1 MDGADQRLDGGDAVA
16 DGDAAPDK
24 HSAFMQQRMAVWQPL
39 MRPKFVIPWFILTGA
54 GLLAAGLAILAAQ
67 SGLKSHGPIVYS
79 SIANCSA
86 ALRNSPCSNQLDT
99 SYGPNVGPD
108 ALKPLNPLC
117 VPLGFDDDPTPTTG
131 AESNVCRLEITLEGD
146 WEGPVYLYYILT
158 NFYQNHRLYVADRAD
173 NQLTGENSPSSGVM
187 FTDLLSDLP
196 YQGCTADA
204 LPGALFC
211 TGTDDSAWLPV
222 SYANSMGLSKEA
234 CEEGGALPDSPF
246 FLCTALFLIRPRCT
260 AGHIPP
266 VDNLP
271 ASSGVWCA
279 CQDGVWSANATGAP
293 CSGLSAELYNNSK
306 LSPPA
311 PGQNCTQ
318 PEEYGDYGEI
328 PSRGGQCW
336 AQFCNPCGRMAR
348 SFCTA
353 HPALHSRNA
362 TRLHSD
368 TLMRSHGQVQA
379 PICKRQ
385 RGIYGGR
392 SAVPR

>member
-1 MDGADQRLDGGDAVA
+1 MDGADTAVADGGGDAVA

-86 ALRNSPCSNQLDT
+86 ALRNSPCSAQLDT

-131 AESNVCRLEITLEGD
+131 AESNVCRLEITLEED

-211 TGTDDSAWLPV
+211 TGTDDGAWLPV
-222 SYANSMGLSKEA
+222 SYANSMGLSKAA
-234 CEEGGALPDSPF
+234 CEAAEPGGAHADPP
-246 FLCTALFLIRPRCT
+246 FLCTARRSSSSGLGVPQDISRRWIISRRRPACGARARTACGRRTRRARPAAGCPPSSTTIPSSARPRRARIARSPRST
-260 AGHIPP
+260 ATTERYRAAGGSAGRSSATPAAAWRAP
-266 VDNLP
+266 SVRPTPLSTVGMLP
-271 ASSGVWCA
+271 A
-279 CQDGVWSANATGAP
+279 
-293 CSGLSAELYNNSK
+293 
-306 LSPPA
+306 
-311 PGQNCTQ
+311 CTLT
-318 PEEYGDYGEI
+318 P
-328 PSRGGQCW
+328 
-336 AQFCNPCGRMAR
+336 
-348 SFCTA
+348 
-353 HPALHSRNA
+353 
-362 TRLHSD
+362 
-368 TLMRSHGQVQA
+368 
-379 PICKRQ
+379 
-385 RGIYGGR
+385 
-392 SAVPR
+392 

>member
-1 MDGADQRLDGGDAVA
+1 MDGVDQRDAVADGGDAVA

-79 SIANCSA
+79 SIANCSD
-86 ALRNSPCSNQLDT
+86 ALRNSPCSDQLDT

-108 ALKPLNPLC
+108 ALKPLDPLC

-131 AESNVCRLEITLEGD
+131 AESNVCRLEITLEED

-211 TGTDDSAWLPV
+211 TGTDDGAWLPV
-222 SYANSMGLSKEA
+222 SYANSMGLTKEA
-234 CEEGGALPDSPF
+234 CEAAAEDGALPDPPFSSPVVV
-246 FLCTALFLIRPRCT
+246 P
-260 AGHIPP
+260 H
-266 VDNLP
+266 P
-271 ASSGVWCA
+271 ASVYRR
-279 CQDGVWSANATGAP
+279 T
-293 CSGLSAELYNNSK
+293 Y
-306 LSPPA
+306 PA
-311 PGQNCTQ
+311 
-318 PEEYGDYGEI
+318 
-328 PSRGGQCW
+328 GG
-336 AQFCNPCGRMAR
+336 
-348 SFCTA
+348 
-353 HPALHSRNA
+353 
-362 TRLHSD
+362 
-368 TLMRSHGQVQA
+368 
-379 PICKRQ
+379 
-385 RGIYGGR
+385 
-392 SAVPR
+392 